1 MVMESGRG
9 EGFTGR
15 GFQWDIIEV
24 KAGPNAV
31 KLGDDWDSSSDLL
44 DKDELRDKVEEE
56 LARSS
61 NFSLFSLISFMLSL
75 EIWELTTFSSFFFS
89 DSSLVFLTF
98 KDEWSVFRFCSLSR
112 VVSRLLFKS
121 WISFLRHLSPFSRD
135 FFFHSRPK
143 SANIFIH
150 DLYQ

>member
-9 EGFTGR
+9 EGYTGR

-31 KLGDDWDSSSDLL
+31 ELGDDWDSSSDLL

-61 NFSLFSLISFMLSL
+61 NFS
-75 EIWELTTFSSFFFS
+75 
-89 DSSLVFLTF
+89 
-98 KDEWSVFRFCSLSR
+98 
-112 VVSRLLFKS
+112 
-121 WISFLRHLSPFSRD
+121 
-135 FFFHSRPK
+135 
-143 SANIFIH
+143 
-150 DLYQ
+150 